1 MFKGHPKG
9 LYALALANTGERFGY
24 YTMLA
29 IFVLFLQAKFG
40 FTAAQAGQ
48 FYGFFLA
55 GVYFMPL
62 IGGILADKFGYG
74 KMVTL
79 GIVVMFLG
87 YLLMAVPASGS
98 VAMVS
103 LIGALVLI
111 CVGTGLFKGN
121 LQVMVGNLY
130 DDPRYSAK
138 RDSAFSIFYMAINI
152 GAMYAPSAATAI
164 ANWQLKKN
172 GFFYDANI
180 PSLANEFLK
189 NPDTGGDV
197 ASKLETLAGAQG
209 WTGSIADFASS
220 YIDALAGSY
229 HMGFAVACFSLVVSM
244 AIYLG
249 FKKTFK
255 HADVTSKQQAAQ
267 AAAHGEKV
275 VELTKEQTKQ
285 RITALVLVFVVV
297 IFFWM
302 SFHQNGLTLTWFARD
317 YTANSAEGLTRIG
330 FSLPMMTCI
339 VIAMYSLF
347 SIFQSTTK
355 KAKSISAG
363 IFALMIVLC
372 IILYMNLNPSTHIEP
387 QLFQQFNPF
396 FVVLLTPIS
405 VALFGALAKKGKEP
419 STPKKIGMGMLIAA
433 CGFLV
438 MALASRGLANPTQI
452 NGTSDI
458 LVSPNWLISTYLVL
472 TFGELLLSPM
482 GISFVSKVAPPKYK
496 GMMMGF
502 WFAATAV
509 GNYLTSVIANIWE
522 SGMQLWMIW
531 GVLIVVCVISAIFI
545 FSILKRLEKATG
557 RLLAF
562 RRHHIERSPDSETF
576 LFAAARKFVIF
587 EESKHG
593 LQPTEEEDAKTDV
606 SRHGYVAGSAH
617 DWMQLRSVPLARQP
631 RQTAAFIGHDRT
643 FRFGTRKATGRRT
656 AAATGPCHVPPSCRR
671 RCPYRHR
678 RRPRLSLPDAARR
691 SKDTGRHPAD
701 PRT

>member
-1 MFKGHPKG
+1 M
-9 LYALALANTGERFGY
+9 
-24 YTMLA
+24 
-29 IFVLFLQAKFG
+29 
-40 FTAAQAGQ
+40 
-48 FYGFFLA
+48 
-55 GVYFMPL
+55 
-62 IGGILADKFGYG
+62 
-74 KMVTL
+74 
-79 GIVVMFLG
+79 
-87 YLLMAVPASGS
+87 
-98 VAMVS
+98 
-103 LIGALVLI
+103 
-111 CVGTGLFKGN
+111 
-121 LQVMVGNLY
+121 
-130 DDPRYSAK
+130 
-138 RDSAFSIFYMAINI
+138 
-152 GAMYAPSAATAI
+152 
-164 ANWQLKKN
+164 
-172 GFFYDANI
+172 
-180 PSLANEFLK
+180 
-189 NPDTGGDV
+189 

-220 YIDALAGSY
+220 YIDALADSY

-545 FSILKRLEKATG
+545 FSILKRLEKAT
-557 RLLAF
+557 
-562 RRHHIERSPDSETF
+562 
-576 LFAAARKFVIF
+576 
-587 EESKHG
+587 
-593 LQPTEEEDAKTDV
+593 
-606 SRHGYVAGSAH
+606 
-617 DWMQLRSVPLARQP
+617 
-631 RQTAAFIGHDRT
+631 
-643 FRFGTRKATGRRT
+643 
-656 AAATGPCHVPPSCRR
+656 
-671 RCPYRHR
+671 
-678 RRPRLSLPDAARR
+678 
-691 SKDTGRHPAD
+691 AD
-701 PRT
+701 C